1 LSTSNK
7 FQEFVANKL
16 SGLIMWA
23 HMGVPIGILAAG
35 FAVGLIGGFFLITGL
50 LIQFIAALQD
60 LGL

>member
-1 LSTSNK
+1 
-7 FQEFVANKL
+7 
-16 SGLIMWA
+16 
-23 HMGVPIGILAAG
+23 MGVPIGILAAG